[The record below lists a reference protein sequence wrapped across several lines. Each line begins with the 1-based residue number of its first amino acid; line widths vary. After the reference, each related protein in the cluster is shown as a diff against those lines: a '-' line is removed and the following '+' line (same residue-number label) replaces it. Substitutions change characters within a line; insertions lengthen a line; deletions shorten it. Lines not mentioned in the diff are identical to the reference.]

1 MKLIA
6 LFAFLFLSLLPLND
20 AMEEELLIAFN
31 YAKKGVYYGLS
42 NLNGLKTK
50 LEDKLVENNKL
61 QSMVKVPK
69 EINGVRIESTGYY
82 ESTTLTVILYRS
94 YDGLIKDGYL
104 SK

>member
-6 LFAFLFLSLLPLND
+6 LFVFLFLPLLPISD
-20 AMEEELLIAFN
+20 AMEEELTIAFN

-42 NLNGLKTK
+42 NVKGMKTK
-50 LEDKLVENNKL
+50 LEDKLIENNKL
-61 QSMVKVPK
+61 QSTVKVSK

-82 ESTTLTVILYRS
+82 ESTSVTVILYRS
-94 YDGLIKDGYL
+94 YDSLVKDNYL

>member
-20 AMEEELLIAFN
+20 AMEEELSIAFN

-42 NLNGLKTK
+42 NLKGLKTK

-61 QSMVKVPK
+61 QSMVKVSK